1 MPFQVK
7 VKLLKEMYHVD
18 LDVDAPPIEFG
29 KAVEA
34 ETGVPPGM
42 NFHIG
47 LFMMKFGFTAR
58 LSQARL
64 IMVK

>member
-29 KAVEA
+29 NAVEA
-34 ETGVPPGM
+34 ETGVPPGT
-42 NFHIG
+42 FYHDRIRIES
-47 LFMMKFGFTAR
+47 AH
-58 LSQARL
+58 AD
-64 IMVK
+64 